1 MPFDLT
7 AIAALTKLST
17 QKAAAILSDDIAVN
31 TSILQETPPKR
42 RLPAVLK
49 VMGGSLA
56 IKAAMIPVALLVS
69 SFTPWAILPMLAIA
83 GLHLATEGAEK
94 LKGEKEPTCESHKQH
109 EAKLPEDCPMRPK
122 SAKEIEKEKIKE
134 ALVIDGVLTAEITV
148 LTLAITAGAPILTV
162 LGVLAA
168 TGLIRTGWM
177 YGVVAGLTNM
187 DTAGKWLSEREGD
200 GPIAKTARSI
210 GRGLSKS
217 APYLM
222 KGISLVGTLAL
233 FVIGGELMLHGIPG
247 AEHMVTG
254 ALTTLSANPIVQYAI
269 THIAEAAVGLA
280 IGFAASPLMEKYVEP
295 AIGKTVDAV
304 KKVFS
309 KVFPKR
315 APAPEAPQPS
325 LSLDNT
331 AASGKLQT
339 LPSISG
345 TMNDAA
351 QKPPAAPIPSNQ
363 SQVALIERASPFF
376 KIA

>member
-1 MPFDLT
+1 MPFDLA
-7 AIAALTKLST
+7 AIAALTKIST
-17 QKAAAILSDDIAVN
+17 QKAAAILADDIAVN
-31 TSILQETPPKR
+31 TSILQETEAKR

-69 SFTPWAILPMLAIA
+69 SFAPWAILPMLAVA

-94 LKGEKEPTCESHKQH
+94 MKGEKAPSCENHNQH
-109 EAKLPEDCPMRPK
+109 DANSPACPIRPK
-122 SAKEIEKEKIKE
+122 TAREIEKEKIKE

-187 DTAGKWLSEREGD
+187 DTGGKWLAEREGD
-200 GPIAKTARSI
+200 GLLAKTARSI

-254 ALTTLSANPIVQYAI
+254 SLTALSTNPIVQYAI
-269 THIAEAAVGLA
+269 SHIAEAAIGLA
-280 IGFAASPLMEKYVEP
+280 AGFAAAPIMEKYVEP
-295 AIGKTVDAV
+295 AIKKTVSAIKSVFNKIGLHRTMSHAPTPELTVEQQDMGANSKFEKFPSVTTIMNNAV
-304 KKVFS
+304 KK
-309 KVFPKR
+309 
-315 APAPEAPQPS
+315 PAIQTVKQSRPFVMGNDRVTTQP
-325 LSLDNT
+325 
-331 AASGKLQT
+331 
-339 LPSISG
+339 
-345 TMNDAA
+345 
-351 QKPPAAPIPSNQ
+351 
-363 SQVALIERASPFF
+363 
-376 KIA
+376 

>member
-1 MPFDLT
+1 M
-7 AIAALTKLST
+7 TKIST
-17 QKAAAILSDDIAVN
+17 QKAAAILADDIAVN
-31 TSILQETPPKR
+31 TSILQETEPKR

-69 SFTPWAILPMLAIA
+69 SFAPWAILPMLAVA

-94 LKGEKEPTCESHKQH
+94 MKGEKAPSCENHNQH
-109 EAKLPEDCPMRPK
+109 DANSPACPIRPK
-122 SAKEIEKEKIKE
+122 TARELEKEKIKE

-187 DTAGKWLSEREGD
+187 DTGGKWLAEREGD
-200 GPIAKTARSI
+200 GLLAKTARGI

-254 ALTTLSANPIVQYAI
+254 SLTALSTNPIVQYAI
-269 THIAEAAVGLA
+269 SHIAEAAVGLA
-280 IGFAASPLMEKYVEP
+280 AGFAAAPIMEKYVEP
-295 AIGKTVDAV
+295 AIGKSVEAI
-304 KKVFS
+304 KKMFG
-309 KVFPKR
+309 KIFPRR
-315 APAPEAPQPS
+315 APETDAPQPS
-325 LSLDNT
+325 ASLDNT
-331 AASGKLQT
+331 VVSGKLQT
-339 LPSISG
+339 MASISAA
-345 TMNDAA
+345 MNEVA
-351 QKPPAAPIPSNQ
+351 QRSDSLPSNQ
-363 SQVALIERASPFF
+363 NRIAPAGYVSPHV
-376 KIA
+376 KLA

>member
-1 MPFDLT
+1 MPFDLA
-7 AIAALTKLST
+7 AIAALTKIST
-17 QKAAAILSDDIAVN
+17 QKAAAILADDIAVN
-31 TSILQETPPKR
+31 TSILQETEPKR

-56 IKAAMIPVALLVS
+56 IKAAMIPVALAVS
-69 SFTPWAILPMLAIA
+69 SFAPWAILPMLAIA

-94 LKGEKEPTCESHKQH
+94 MKGEKALSCDNHNQH
-109 EAKLPEDCPMRPK
+109 DANSPACPIRPK
-122 SAKEIEKEKIKE
+122 TAREIEKEKIKE

-168 TGLIRTGWM
+168 TGIIRTGWM

-187 DTAGKWLSEREGD
+187 DTGGKWLAERKGD
-200 GPIAKTARSI
+200 NPLAKAARGV

-254 ALTTLSANPIVQYAI
+254 SLTALSANPIVQYAI
-269 THIAEAAVGLA
+269 SHIAEAAVGLVA
-280 IGFAASPLMEKYVEP
+280 GFAAAPIMEKYIEP
-295 AIGKTVDAV
+295 AISKTVDVV
-304 KKVFS
+304 KQVFGKTFMRS
-309 KVFPKR
+309 
-315 APAPEAPQPS
+315 APAPVAPQPS
-325 LSLDNT
+325 TSLDENAT
-331 AASGKLQT
+331 SGKLQT
-339 LPSISG
+339 LPSISS
-345 TMNDAA
+345 TMNEASQRQIVGSQRDHQLSKA
-351 QKPPAAPIPSNQ
+351 SN
-363 SQVALIERASPFF
+363 LNL
-376 KIA
+376 KIG